1 MSPLDGDPL
10 KANEA
15 SSTSIRQLQGPIL
28 VLGASGFIGAN
39 LLRMLLEHREDVYGT
54 ATRLPAWRLEGLP
67 RNHVLVTDLLIDSNL
82 DALLEDVKPRTIFDC
97 IAYGA
102 YSFETDRELIYRTN
116 FNLISRLLSRLDPRS
131 LSCYVHAGSSSEYGD
146 NASGPRED
154 AAPAPNSHYS
164 VSKVAAASLIHYF
177 GKKKGLPCANLRLY
191 SAYGPLED
199 SSRLIPNIVHFGAS
213 GGYPELVDPRVS
225 RDFVYVDDVAQAFI
239 DVGLKLREDD
249 YGESFNVG
257 TGRKTTIGDIVSVS
271 QRLFDI
277 RQDPVFTMPNRE
289 WDLTDWF
296 SDINRVRERFGWA
309 PRVGLEEGLER
320 TAVWYRSLPDKTVY
334 LHSSKRFG
342 LDTKHSVS
350 AIVACYKDGQAI
362 PIMYERLK
370 KTFTDLN
377 VDHEIIFVND
387 CSPDDSEEVIRS
399 ISRNDRRVLGISHSR
414 NFGSQAAFRSGMEIA
429 TMNSCVLLDGDLQDP
444 PELIEQ
450 FVSKWRE
457 GFDVVYG
464 RRVKR
469 EASLPMQIAY
479 KLFYRI
485 FDTFSY
491 IRIPHD
497 AGDFSLVD
505 RRVMEAML
513 RFPER
518 DLFLRGVRAYAGF
531 RQVGVDYV
539 RPERMFGRTTNS
551 LWKNLGWAKKGILSF
566 SYVPLDI
573 LSSLAIVL
581 CSISFLMVIGQIL
594 AKLLFPDLAPK
605 GFASI
610 IILVVFFGS
619 LNVLAISVAGEYI
632 AKIFEEVKQRPH
644 YIRRSIIRDGEVR
657 LAAKES

>member
-1 MSPLDGDPL
+1 
-10 KANEA
+10 
-15 SSTSIRQLQGPIL
+15 
-28 VLGASGFIGAN
+28 
-39 LLRMLLEHREDVYGT
+39 
-54 ATRLPAWRLEGLP
+54 
-67 RNHVLVTDLLIDSNL
+67 
-82 DALLEDVKPRTIFDC
+82 
-97 IAYGA
+97 
-102 YSFETDRELIYRTN
+102 
-116 FNLISRLLSRLDPRS
+116 
-131 LSCYVHAGSSSEYGD
+131 
-146 NASGPRED
+146 
-154 AAPAPNSHYS
+154 
-164 VSKVAAASLIHYF
+164 
-177 GKKKGLPCANLRLY
+177 
-191 SAYGPLED
+191 
-199 SSRLIPNIVHFGAS
+199 
-213 GGYPELVDPRVS
+213 
-225 RDFVYVDDVAQAFI
+225 
-239 DVGLKLREDD
+239 
-249 YGESFNVG
+249 
-257 TGRKTTIGDIVSVS
+257 
-271 QRLFDI
+271 
-277 RQDPVFTMPNRE
+277 
-289 WDLTDWF
+289 
-296 SDINRVRERFGWA
+296 
-309 PRVGLEEGLER
+309 
-320 TAVWYRSLPDKTVY
+320 
-334 LHSSKRFG
+334 
-342 LDTKHSVS
+342 
-350 AIVACYKDGQAI
+350 
-362 PIMYERLK
+362 
-370 KTFTDLN
+370 
-377 VDHEIIFVND
+377 
-387 CSPDDSEEVIRS
+387 
-399 ISRNDRRVLGISHSR
+399 
-414 NFGSQAAFRSGMEIA
+414 MEIA